1 MSCMVIELTIAVLA
15 VTVLVAV
22 CVVIG
27 TWSPICSLAV
37 LLSSTI
43 SDGVEITFTCVNAFS
58 ALSVAAIFA
67 ALTA

>member
-1 MSCMVIELTIAVLA
+1 MIELTIAVLA

-22 CVVIG
+22 WVVIG

-43 SDGVEITFTCVNAFS
+43 SDGVEMTFTCVSEFS
-58 ALSVAAIFA
+58 ALNVAAILA

>member
-1 MSCMVIELTIAVLA
+1 MSCMVIELTIAVCA

-27 TWSPICSLAV
+27 TWSPICNRAV
-37 LLSSTI
+37 LLSRTI
-43 SDGVEITFTCVNAFS
+43 SEGVEMTLTRVIAFN
-58 ALSVAAIFA
+58 ALSVDAMLA